1 MGRSAPSVATG
12 VEPPADERHDLL
24 PLLVWLSPSFPTGA
38 FAYSHGIEWAVEAGD
53 VCDRAGLEAWVADL
67 IEHGGPWSDAVL
79 LACAHRATRRDDD
92 AALGEVAE
100 LALALAPSRE
110 RRLESAQQGT
120 SFLTAVCTAWPCASL
135 ARCVPLLGARV
146 ALPVAVG
153 VAAAAHGITL
163 GATLEAHLLALATN
177 LVSSAVRL
185 VPLGQSDGILAVAHL
200 VPVVRSTA
208 RRATLASI
216 DDVGGCALRSDVA
229 SMRHE
234 TQTTRLFRS

>member
-1 MGRSAPSVATG
+1 MGRSAPSIATD
-12 VEPPADERHDLL
+12 VDPSATTRDLL

-53 VCDRAGLEAWVADL
+53 VRDRAGLEAWVTDL
-67 IEHGGPWSDAVL
+67 LEHGGPWSDAVL
-79 LACAHRATRRDDD
+79 LACAHRATRRADDP
-92 AALGEVAE
+92 ALAEVAE

-110 RRLESAQQGT
+110 RRLESVQQGT
-120 SFLTAVCTAWPCASL
+120 SFLAAVRTAWPCATL
-135 ARCVPLLGARV
+135 DRCTPVLGTRV

-153 VAAAAHGITL
+153 VAAAGHGIAL

-185 VPLGQSDGILAVAHL
+185 VPLGQSDGVLAVAHL
-200 VPVVRSTA
+200 TAVVRTTA
-208 RRATLASI
+208 RRAGLASI

-229 SMRHE
+229 SMLHE